1 MSLTPLFEIGLW
13 NAWIFW
19 ALMLLSMIIPD
30 FFMSKEA
37 KVRKKRTSQ
46 EISYDKKRDRILAN
60 LTHSAIIP
68 VSFIYSIFLPLKTGT
83 AWFYTGLLILIAA
96 LVIGL
101 TSIINFANTPVDKP
115 VTCGIYRI
123 SRHPVYLS
131 GFLLNLSIAIASVS
145 WIILLCAIL
154 WIVFFHIATPS
165 EESYLAGLY
174 GDAYRDY
181 MNRTPKWLGL
191 PKSGKA

>member
-1 MSLTPLFEIGLW
+1 MSLTPAFEIGVW

-19 ALMLLSMIIPD
+19 ALMILSMIIPD

-37 KVRKKRTSQ
+37 KLRKKRASQ
-46 EISYDKKRDRILAN
+46 WIPYNKKRDMILAR
-60 LTHSAIIP
+60 LTHSAIMPI
-68 VSFIYSIFLPLKTGT
+68 SIIYSIFLPLKIGT
-83 AWFYTGLLILIAA
+83 TWFYIGLVILIAA
-96 LVIGL
+96 LFISL
-101 TSIINFANTPVDKP
+101 MSITNFANTPVDKP
-115 VTCGIYRI
+115 VTCGIYRV

-131 GFLLNLSIAIASVS
+131 GFLLYLSVAIASVS

-165 EESYLAGLY
+165 EEGYLISLY
-174 GDAYRDY
+174 GDTYRDY

>member
-1 MSLTPLFEIGLW
+1 MSLKPLFEIGLW

-83 AWFYTGLLILIAA
+83 AWFYTGLVILIAA
-96 LVIGL
+96 LVISIM
-101 TSIINFANTPVDKP
+101 SIISFANTPVDKP

-165 EESYLAGLY
+165 EESYLISLY
-174 GDAYRDY
+174 GDTYRDY